1 MKYTFN
7 KPYEF
12 EGKKYE
18 SIEFDLESLKGSD
31 IAAAKKRFTA
41 AGNFSAIP
49 AADSE
54 FCAMIL
60 AQASKQPQEF
70 FDNLPAKDYCSLT
83 QQVSNFL
90 LS

>member
-1 MKYTFN
+1 MKYEFK

-12 EGKKYE
+12 DGDEYTE
-18 SIEFDLESLKGSD
+18 IEVDIENLKGSD
-31 IAAAKKRFTA
+31 IAAAKKQFA
-41 AGNFSAIP
+41 SSGNFAPIP

-60 AQASKQPQEF
+60 ASASGKPLDF
-70 FDNLPAKDYCSLT
+70 FTDMPAKDYFAIT

-90 LS
+90 LA